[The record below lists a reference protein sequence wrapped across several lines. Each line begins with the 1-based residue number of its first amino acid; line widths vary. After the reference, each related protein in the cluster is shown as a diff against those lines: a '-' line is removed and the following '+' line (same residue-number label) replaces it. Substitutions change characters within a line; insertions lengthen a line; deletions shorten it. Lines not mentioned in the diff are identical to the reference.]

1 MLGELDIMVEK
12 YIRALS
18 NGGAV
23 ISRSGAIAAATALP
37 KKYPQIV
44 GKIDLES
51 SSWVE
56 SLFIRMIY
64 VRRKNTPSKVE
75 IPDKARKEI

>member
-23 ISRSGAIAAATALP
+23 ISRSGAIAAAIALP
-37 KKYPQIV
+37 KKYP
-44 GKIDLES
+44 
-51 SSWVE
+51 
-56 SLFIRMIY
+56 
-64 VRRKNTPSKVE
+64 
-75 IPDKARKEI
+75 